1 MAEKMVYQCMERES
15 AVRRIP
21 NTKHFG
27 MRIKG
32 KVVQV
37 EYRYLEKS
45 GLTVGF
51 RKAAGKSFT
60 HQYTKWCLFFLAT
73 CILELNM

>member
-1 MAEKMVYQCMERES
+1 MVYQCTEHKS
-15 AVRRIP
+15 AFRMIP

-27 MRIKG
+27 MRTKG
-32 KVVQV
+32 KVVQG
-37 EYRYLEKS
+37 EHRYWEKS